1 MDSKQGKPLG
11 QSNLPFISQP
21 SAYGNF
27 NKERMEAAL
36 ASEKWQ
42 VPNHLKKQEL
52 IQFILSKV

>member
-1 MDSKQGKPLG
+1 MDSKQGKPPC
-11 QSNLPFISQP
+11 QSSLLLTNQP

-42 VPNHLKKQEL
+42 VPKHLNKQEI
-52 IQFILSKV
+52 IQFILSKA